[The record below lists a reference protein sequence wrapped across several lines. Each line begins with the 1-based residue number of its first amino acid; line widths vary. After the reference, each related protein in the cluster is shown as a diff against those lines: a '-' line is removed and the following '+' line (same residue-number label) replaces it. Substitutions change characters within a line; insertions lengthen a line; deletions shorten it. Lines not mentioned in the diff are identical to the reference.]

1 MMMEALKEKVQAII
15 EKIDEETYPEIHDYL
30 TELLEDSVYEDTAY
44 EVSAV
49 IYNCDK
55 KEVLPKE
62 VADLLIAIY
71 EDELKENNHDA
82 ICDYGSLYYTGRIGE
97 QNYEK
102 AVYYYTM
109 AAKIGN
115 RQAQENLGYCYY
127 YGRTGIV
134 DYEKA
139 FHYFVKGAL
148 DNHLISLYK
157 IGDMYK
163 NGYYVE
169 KDENEAF
176 CIYKHCFDGLNEI
189 NTPIAGA
196 DIYIRMADCY
206 FNGTGTKRNPAIAL
220 EYYQIAER
228 LYWVRL
234 KDGDFLIKKQYERSI
249 EMQAKAR
256 EEMKKDLPGFTWVNN

>member
-139 FHYFVKGAL
+139 FHYLVKGAL